1 MSVMMLLPLV
11 ESREMMLVEE
21 IHHEATCFGT
31 IVPGYEV
38 CGVSLN
44 LLHLVDVLLEV
55 GVPDEDSV
63 VQEWM
68 DESQA
73 VFCSRA
79 LGKHLRF
86 Q

>member
-1 MSVMMLLPLV
+1 MMLVPLV

-55 GVPDEDSV
+55 GVPV
-63 VQEWM
+63 
-68 DESQA
+68 
-73 VFCSRA
+73 
-79 LGKHLRF
+79 
-86 Q
+86 